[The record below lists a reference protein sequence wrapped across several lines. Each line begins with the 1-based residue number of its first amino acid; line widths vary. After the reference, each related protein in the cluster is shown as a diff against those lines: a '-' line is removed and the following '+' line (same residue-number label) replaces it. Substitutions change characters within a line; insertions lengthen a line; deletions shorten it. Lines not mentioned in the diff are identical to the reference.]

1 MSQTTRR
8 AFLGATAVAAI
19 AATIPA
25 SAAAGEDAAIIE
37 AWERRKAAYLEF
49 NAHPLIG
56 TGDLVGDQEEERLWA
71 IIDEAEAFIRQT
83 TAKTPQGIEVQLWMA
98 LYHSVSLTHNGDS
111 IVLRGD
117 LPAVEQIESGLDW
130 NARIIV
136 AAIRSARSMA
146 T

>member
-1 MSQTTRR
+1 MASTTRR
-8 AFLGATAVAAI
+8 ACLGASAAVAI
-19 AATIPA
+19 AATVPA
-25 SAAAGEDAAIIE
+25 SATAGEDAALIE

-56 TGDLVGDQEEERLWA
+56 EGTDEGEREEERLWA

-117 LPAVEQIESGLDW
+117 FAAVEQIENTLDW

-136 AAIRSARSMA
+136 AAIRSARIMCV
-146 T
+146 